1 MAGAGAAKEAEA
13 AAAEEGTKEKEAPAT
28 VPGPSPA
35 RKRKADLPPGKPL
48 PPSAVHVAI
57 SGIPTDAA
65 EADLSALL
73 APHGGLLRVA
83 VIRQHSSAPR
93 AAGAGQAWFGD
104 RASATRAVDALSGVH
119 TWEGLE
125 GAMTLTFK
133 ETGGGGGGGSAGP
146 ARARDRDRERDRAP
160 PRDRDRDRWGPP
172 PPPSYGPRGAVDAPP
187 PGCAPDTYKLFVS
200 ALPPDTD
207 MATLRAVLEQYG
219 PVGEAVWAPEKG
231 NGGGPRAAFVWYV
244 HRSSAD
250 AALRALDGASLGTAK
265 LKCALARRKT
275 PLPPPMGAPHAWGG
289 PPPPPHWRGGGWGPP
304 PPPPMHGHWGPPPP
318 PPGPGWGPPP
328 PQHGGWGGPP
338 PPPHGHGPPPQDAW
352 APPEAAAAAAA
363 ARVAA
368 WTASQ
373 GGGGGGGGGYYGDL
387 GAGGGGHHQHYPPP
401 AGPPPQQGQQEW
413 GGYPPQ
419 GGGYGGGG
427 YGY

>member
-1 MAGAGAAKEAEA
+1 ME
-13 AAAEEGTKEKEAPAT
+13 EEGKKEKETPAT

-83 VIRQHSSAPR
+83 VIRQHASAPR

-104 RASATRAVDALSGVH
+104 RASATRAVDALSGVY

-125 GAMTLTFK
+125 AAMTLTFK
-133 ETGGGGGGGSAGP
+133 ETGGGSGPAGP

-160 PRDRDRDRWGPP
+160 PRDRDRDRDRWGPP
-172 PPPSYGPRGAVDAPP
+172 PPQSFGGGPRGAVDAPP

-231 NGGGPRAAFVWYV
+231 SGGGAEGCFRVVRPSLLRRRRPARPGRRLPGHRQAQVRPRP
-244 HRSSAD
+244 S
-250 AALRALDGASLGTAK
+250 
-265 LKCALARRKT
+265 
-275 PLPPPMGAPHAWGG
+275 
-289 PPPPPHWRGGGWGPP
+289 
-304 PPPPMHGHWGPPPP
+304 
-318 PPGPGWGPPP
+318 
-328 PQHGGWGGPP
+328 
-338 PPPHGHGPPPQDAW
+338 QD
-352 APPEAAAAAAA
+352 AAAAADGGA
-363 ARVAA
+363 ARVGGAA
-368 WTASQ
+368 PAAA
-373 GGGGGGGGGYYGDL
+373 L
-387 GAGGGGHHQHYPPP
+387 AGGGEGGGRLRPPCTGTGGRLHRLLDPGGGRPPP
-401 AGPPPQQGQQEW
+401 STAGGEALPPRRTRTARLPPKTRGRPPKPRPRRPPPGW
-413 GGYPPQ
+413 PP
-419 GGGYGGGG
+419 GARPRVVAMAAAAAIMATRGRGAAATTSTTLLPGRRHSRDSRSGEGTLPRAEG
-427 YGY
+427 MEGVGMGTVE